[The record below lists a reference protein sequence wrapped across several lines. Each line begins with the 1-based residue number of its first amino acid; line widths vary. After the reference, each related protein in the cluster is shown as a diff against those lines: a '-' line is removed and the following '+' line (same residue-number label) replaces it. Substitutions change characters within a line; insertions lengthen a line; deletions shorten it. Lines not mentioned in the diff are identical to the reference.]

1 MIYVMSDIHGM
12 YDKYMQMLEAIN
24 FSDDDTLYIL
34 GDVIDRGK
42 EPVKILLDM
51 MSRPNI
57 IPLLGNHEYMAIQ
70 CLEWLS
76 KEITEENL
84 KGVDEI
90 KLNKLY
96 DWMNNGGHAT
106 IKAFK
111 ELTPE
116 VRQAIIDYIYEF
128 TLVEEVSV
136 NGMDFVM
143 VHAGIKN
150 FDKNKDLDSY
160 QVEDYIW
167 ERPDL
172 EVPYFDDKFTI
183 IGHTPT
189 LAITGE
195 PEIIVYNK
203 FVDIDCGACF
213 ESGKLACLCLDTLQ
227 EYYV

>member
-12 YDKYMQMLEAIN
+12 YDKYMEMLELIHFN
-24 FSDDDTLYIL
+24 DNDVLYIL
-34 GDVIDRGK
+34 GDVIDRGS

-51 MSRPNI
+51 MSRKNVY
-57 IPLLGNHEYMAIQ
+57 PLLGNHEYMAIQ

-84 KGVDEI
+84 RGVDAD
-90 KLNKLY
+90 KLNKLS
-96 DWMNNGGHAT
+96 DWMNNGGYAT

-111 ELTPE
+111 ALTPE
-116 VRQAIIDYIYEF
+116 QREAIIDYIYEF

-136 NGMDFVM
+136 NGMDFVLT
-143 VHAGIKN
+143 HAGIKG
-150 FDKNKDLDSY
+150 FDKNRDLDSY
-160 QVEDYIW
+160 DVEDYVW

-172 EVPYFDDKFTI
+172 EVPYFEDKFTI

-213 ESGKLACLCLDTLQ
+213 NGGKLACLCLDTLQ
-227 EYYV
+227 EFYV

>member
-12 YDKYMQMLEAIN
+12 YDKYMEMLKLIDFN
-24 FSDDDTLYIL
+24 DNDTLYII
-34 GDVIDRGK
+34 GDVIDRGS

-51 MSRPNI
+51 MSRKNVYPM
-57 IPLLGNHEYMAIQ
+57 LGNHEYMAIQ

-84 KGVDEI
+84 KGVDQD

-96 DWMNNGGHAT
+96 DWLNNGGYST

-111 ELTPE
+111 ALDPEL
-116 VRQAIIDYIYEF
+116 RQKVIDYIYEF

-136 NGMDFVM
+136 NGMDFVLI
-143 VHAGIKN
+143 HAGIKG
-150 FDKNKDLDSY
+150 FDKDRDLDSY
-160 QVEDYIW
+160 DVEDYVW

-172 EVPYFDDKFTI
+172 EVPYYDDKFVI
-183 IGHTPT
+183 VGHTPT
-189 LAITGE
+189 LAITCE
-195 PEIIVYNK
+195 AEIIVYNK
-203 FVDIDCGACF
+203 FVNIDCGACF
-213 ESGKLACLCLDTLQ
+213 NGGKLACLCLDTLQ